1 MTRSGKVTMLQN
13 WAKGANQGTHYGG
26 CISKGPL
33 ISRKEGR
40 VD

>member
-1 MTRSGKVTMLQN
+1 MSSDRGPLYDTCIIIR
-13 WAKGANQGTHYGG
+13 AHYGG

-40 VD
+40 VDG